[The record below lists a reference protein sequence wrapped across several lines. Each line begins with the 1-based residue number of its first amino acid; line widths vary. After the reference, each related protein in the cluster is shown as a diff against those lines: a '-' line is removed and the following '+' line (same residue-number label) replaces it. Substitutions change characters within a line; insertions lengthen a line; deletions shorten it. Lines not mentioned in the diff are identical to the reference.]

1 MKRTAASTPVFW
13 SAFLNEQLVTGY
25 EWSGRRK
32 LERKE
37 TMPEFTQHTIESA
50 AKASKQTLRAAERRY
65 GFVPNLMA
73 IMAESPALLKAYA
86 GIGDIFARS
95 SLSPI
100 EQQVVILTVSQLNEC
115 TYCMAAHSMAAKM
128 VGLQEAELEALRDGS
143 PLADPKLEALR
154 AFASAVVQELGW
166 VSEEQIDGFLA
177 AGFERE
183 QVLDVLV
190 VQAGHSG
197 SGSMLIQVA
206 KAVGA
211 EVATTV
217 RNAEKAEVAA
227 RAGADL
233 VINTSESVAR
243 LGPYALGG
251 AQ

>member
-1 MKRTAASTPVFW
+1 
-13 SAFLNEQLVTGY
+13 
-25 EWSGRRK
+25 
-32 LERKE
+32 
-37 TMPEFTQHTIESA
+37 MPEFTQHTIESA

-86 GIGDIFARS
+86 TIGDIFARS

-128 VGLQEAELEALRDGS
+128 VGLPEAELDALRDGR

-166 VSEEQIDGFLA
+166 VSEEEINAFLA

-183 QVLDVLV
+183 QVLDVV
-190 VQAGHSG
+190 VGVAYKTLSNYTNHLAGTPLDS
-197 SGSMLIQVA
+197 A
-206 KAVGA
+206 FAAFAWEPPEK
-211 EVATTV
+211 ERTT
-217 RNAEKAEVAA
+217 
-227 RAGADL
+227 RASEREFG
-233 VINTSESVAR
+233 TESVEAV
-243 LGPYALGG
+243 LAESDVALFGDDVG
-251 AQ
+251 KKGW

>member
-1 MKRTAASTPVFW
+1 
-13 SAFLNEQLVTGY
+13 
-25 EWSGRRK
+25 
-32 LERKE
+32 
-37 TMPEFTQHTIESA
+37 MPEFTQHTIESA
-50 AKASKQTLRAAERRY
+50 AEASKQTLRAAERRY

-86 GIGDIFARS
+86 EIGDIFARS

-128 VGLQEAELEALRDGS
+128 VGLPEAELEALRDGS

-166 VSEEQIDGFLA
+166 VSEEEIDAFLA

-211 EVATTV
+211 EVAPTV
-217 RNAEKAEVAA
+217 RKAEKAEVAA